1 MDTASTVTPKLDCS
15 FTASSHFET
24 SVKLDCL
31 DDPCKKSG
39 DDPIAP
45 QSPHHSNRSDDPNI
59 TRLMFLIPSYPP

>member
-24 SVKLDCL
+24 LMNLDCL
-31 DDPCKKSG
+31 DDPCKKSE

-45 QSPHHSNRSDDPNI
+45 HHSNYSDDPNI
-59 TRLMFLIPSYPP
+59 TRLMFLIPFYPP